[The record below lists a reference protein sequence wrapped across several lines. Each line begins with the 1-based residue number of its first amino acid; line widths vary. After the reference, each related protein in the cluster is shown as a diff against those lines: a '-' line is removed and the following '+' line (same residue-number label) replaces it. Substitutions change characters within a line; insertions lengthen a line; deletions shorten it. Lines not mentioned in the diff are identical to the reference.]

1 MDFSRV
7 ELSDEDQT
15 FLHQVRDFLG
25 SQVTEDVIRHDRETG
40 DNFHEGVHLALGARG
55 FLEKEWKPTAD
66 GGLVLCMISS
76 VSREVLPKKGTSPVS
91 SSCMTTPTAYRS
103 ARPSTRLPSACSGDM

>member
-7 ELSDEDQT
+7 ELSDDDQA
-15 FLHQVRDFLG
+15 FLHEVRDFLV

-40 DNFHEGVHLALGARG
+40 HNFHEGVHLALGARG

-66 GGLVLCMISS
+66 GGF
-76 VSREVLPKKGTSPVS
+76 
-91 SSCMTTPTAYRS
+91 
-103 ARPSTRLPSACSGDM
+103 TRVRRRIWELEKRRAHVPWVT

>member
-66 GGLVLCMISS
+66 GGF
-76 VSREVLPKKGTSPVS
+76 SRVRRRIWELEKRRAAYAAIPLHVNTAN
-91 SSCMTTPTAYRS
+91 CTPEQVAERIIRLWQTE
-103 ARPSTRLPSACSGDM
+103 ST